1 MRADLYQA
9 GYSWDTGTHLSGN
22 IGCHMVQVYDDN
34 TMAHDCDTT
43 RGDSGSP
50 FMVREGDEYFVV
62 ATDSNF
68 RSNPNGP
75 MIYIAARSDRWIQYY
90 EDFVAGRIGQMRQQR
105 PAGGVKPP
113 K

>member
-1 MRADLYQA
+1 MAADLYQG

-22 IGCHMVQVYDDN
+22 IGCHMVDIENDN

-68 RSNPNGP
+68 RSNPGGP
-75 MIYIAARSDRWIQYY
+75 MIYIAARSERWIPYL
-90 EDFVAGRIGQMRQQR
+90 EDFAAGRLTNTGAER
-105 PAGGVKPP
+105 PATGGKPP